1 MKGMQKLMKL
11 NDLINLIGDMEVY
24 IEGIKYITSKI
35 PSKLLD
41 RKVDR
46 VYSCSGTMADYKSH
60 FLDIRLS

>member
-1 MKGMQKLMKL
+1 MKL
-11 NDLINLIGDMEVY
+11 NDLINLIGDVEVY
-24 IEGIKYITSKI
+24 IEGTKYITSNI

-46 VYSCSGTMADYKSH
+46 VYSSSGTMADYKSH